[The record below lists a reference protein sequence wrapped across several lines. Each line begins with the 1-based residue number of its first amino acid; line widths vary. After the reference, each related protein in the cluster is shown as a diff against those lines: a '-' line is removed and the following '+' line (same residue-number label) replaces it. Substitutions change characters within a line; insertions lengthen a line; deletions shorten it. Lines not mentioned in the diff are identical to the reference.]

1 VCAITCDIYP
11 QDPLVR
17 RTAEAAA
24 SAGFDYHVICSMKE
38 GQSEYE
44 VFNGVHV
51 HRIYMRGSKGKPLG
65 RITARPF
72 GTTLLLWSRFAAL
85 AFTKVARLHSRLKFN
100 VVHVHNL
107 PDFLV
112 FAALIPKVLG
122 AQVVLHVQDVTPELM
137 AAKSKGLFRSIAV
150 PLAKVQERISTAFAD
165 HVVTVGWP
173 FEEPLLR
180 RGVPRE
186 KLSSV
191 LNSADPS
198 IFTAEKRTEPFLGEA
213 RAERPLVL
221 MYHGTCARRNGIDLG
236 LRAFAK
242 ARAAAPHLRFHLNG
256 GGEAWPQLKELAQTL
271 GVADQ
276 VSFAA
281 AGGPMEKVADF
292 IARGDIGIIPYRSD
306 GFMDLVL
313 PTKSYEYALMRRPMI
328 ASDTAAMRSLFS
340 PESVR
345 FCEPANVD
353 DFAEAIVDLY
363 RNPQKR
369 AQLAANAEQDYTQ
382 FRWELMAERYQQLL
396 ASLVDKSKKRAPA
409 RWRTAA

>member
-1 VCAITCDIYP
+1 
-11 QDPLVR
+11 
-17 RTAEAAA
+17 
-24 SAGFDYHVICSMKE
+24 
-38 GQSEYE
+38 
-44 VFNGVHV
+44 
-51 HRIYMRGSKGKPLG
+51 MRGSKGKPLG

-198 IFTAEKRTEPFLGEA
+198 IFTVLYAASQFMQRSSECEHCQNPVDNPGQESTMFRWYCKAVERFSLVQYLLGEMYREGRGVSADPKAAYMWFRIAEKICATMKDRSHEA
-213 RAERPLVL
+213 QLELERELTP
-221 MYHGTCARRNGIDLG
+221 
-236 LRAFAK
+236 K
-242 ARAAAPHLRFHLNG
+242 
-256 GGEAWPQLKELAQTL
+256 QL
-271 GVADQ
+271 
-276 VSFAA
+276 
-281 AGGPMEKVADF
+281 
-292 IARGDIGIIPYRSD
+292 
-306 GFMDLVL
+306 
-313 PTKSYEYALMRRPMI
+313 
-328 ASDTAAMRSLFS
+328 
-340 PESVR
+340 
-345 FCEPANVD
+345 
-353 DFAEAIVDLY
+353 AEA
-363 RNPQKR
+363 
-369 AQLAANAEQDYTQ
+369 AQEATNWL
-382 FRWELMAERYQQLL
+382 RRQQHLSCPKL
-396 ASLVDKSKKRAPA
+396 QENKSLVA
-409 RWRTAA
+409 